1 MFKASHQR
9 QQPSRIQQH
18 IPPRMQRRIRQRILP
33 IVAMELTATTI
44 VVADVLHAKSFR
56 HGHRLGW
63 LLMAFVQ
70 PIGPWLYF
78 AFGQER

>member
-1 MFKASHQR
+1 MFKSGCHQHR
-9 QQPSRIQQH
+9 AM
-18 IPPRMQRRIRQRILP
+18 PPRVRRRVQQRILP
-33 IVAMELTATTI
+33 ILAMEVTATTI